1 YQFLTER
8 GIKAV
13 WVEKLGSKKEPNIR
27 TLLET
32 KKIDLVINLA
42 HQYER
47 EVIDDDY
54 TIRRL
59 SVDFN
64 VPLITNL
71 QLAVLFFRAI
81 QNKDTK
87 DLLVKPWSDY
97 R

>member
-1 YQFLTER
+1 LTER